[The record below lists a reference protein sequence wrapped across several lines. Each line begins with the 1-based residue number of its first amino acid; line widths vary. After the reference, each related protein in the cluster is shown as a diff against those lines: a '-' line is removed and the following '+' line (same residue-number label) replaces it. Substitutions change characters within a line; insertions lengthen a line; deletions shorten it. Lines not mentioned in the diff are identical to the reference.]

1 MQSGDID
8 QSQLTTL
15 LNEPGPCLLNIDITG
30 EYNVYPMVPPGK
42 ENINMLTED
51 MHE

>member
-1 MQSGDID
+1 MNAARID
-8 QSQLTTL
+8 MAQLESAL
-15 LNEPGPCLLNIDITG
+15 KEPGPCLVNINISG